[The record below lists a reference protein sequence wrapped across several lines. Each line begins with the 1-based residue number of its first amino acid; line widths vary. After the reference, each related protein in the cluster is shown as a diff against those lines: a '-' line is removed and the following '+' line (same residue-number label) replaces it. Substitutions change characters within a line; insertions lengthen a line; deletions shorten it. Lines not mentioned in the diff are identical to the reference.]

1 MSMNNKNLE
10 DIARQLGLS
19 GENTVS
25 KREIER
31 LSSKSDAELE
41 REILRIKEQL
51 KAKNIGYE
59 KQIAM
64 LRSIAPMMDREQRVR
79 LNKVIEMLRP

>member
-51 KAKNIGYE
+51 KAKNISYE
-59 KQIAM
+59 KQVAM
-64 LRSIAPMMDREQRVR
+64 LKSIAPMMDREQRAR

>member
-51 KAKNIGYE
+51 KAKNISYE

>member
-51 KAKNIGYE
+51 KAKNISYE
-59 KQIAM
+59 KQVAM
-64 LRSIAPMMDREQRVR
+64 LRSIAPMMDREQRAR

>member
-64 LRSIAPMMDREQRVR
+64 LRSIAPMMDREQRAR